1 MEKFFN
7 IIYRLRT
14 IKRWNTSYCNVKESV
29 AEHCFYVALIAEL
42 LYEIDLKNEV
52 IDDKEVDL
60 TTLLIHSLYHDSFES
75 YSSHIVSPIR
85 KVSYATNKGFDT
97 MRTAYKNRILN
108 LIPNDQNS
116 LIKQSLID
124 VNEKIIKYTELA
136 DSLEAYIYSVFE
148 IHSGNNDFINKK
160 VLAENKINELSEKY
174 YCIKVFLDNFFD
186 ENFEICY

>member
-52 IDDKEVDL
+52 IDDKEVNL
-60 TTLLIHSLYHDSFES
+60 STLLIYSLYHDSFES

-85 KVSYATNKGFDT
+85 KASYATNKGFDT
-97 MRTAYKNRILN
+97 MRTVYKNRILN

-124 VNEKIIKYTELA
+124 VNDQIIKYTELA

-160 VLAENKINELSEKY
+160 VLAENKINELSEEY
-174 YCIKVFLDNFFD
+174 HCIKVFLDNFFD
-186 ENFEICY
+186 ENFEIYY